1 MHKNL
6 SATGPLCCQVLIK
19 PSNNCQ
25 IVEHLPKW
33 RIFAKSGHTAIEPLP
48 IPTVLD
54 CPNSLYDYIT
64 FSQYSLH
71 LSLSIGPLISYTHT
85 HPHTHTPTHPH
96 TSTHTHTHLP
106 THPHTHP
113 PTHTHTHTPPH
124 TPPPTLAF
132 ITQRVKPFTL
142 SPPCFLSP
150 FIGINYWREYLLDGS
165 KPSSPTIYHAYQWFS
180 AWFGLAGGEGG

>member
-6 SATGPLCCQVLIK
+6 FVVGPLCCQVLIK

-85 HPHTHTPTHPH
+85 HPHTHTH
-96 TSTHTHTHLP
+96 T
-106 THPHTHP
+106 
-113 PTHTHTHTPPH
+113 PTHTHAVSQSVT
-124 TPPPTLAF
+124 
-132 ITQRVKPFTL
+132 ISSSL
-142 SPPCFLSP
+142 STYNELFCKTICFG
-150 FIGINYWREYLLDGS
+150 FR
-165 KPSSPTIYHAYQWFS
+165 
-180 AWFGLAGGEGG
+180 

>member
-1 MHKNL
+1 ML
-6 SATGPLCCQVLIK
+6 SIK

-85 HPHTHTPTHPH
+85 R
-96 TSTHTHTHLP
+96 THTHSQSLSLP
-106 THPHTHP
+106 LFLRTMSYFVRLFV
-113 PTHTHTHTPPH
+113 
-124 TPPPTLAF
+124 LASDE
-132 ITQRVKPFTL
+132 Q
-142 SPPCFLSP
+142 
-150 FIGINYWREYLLDGS
+150 
-165 KPSSPTIYHAYQWFS
+165 
-180 AWFGLAGGEGG
+180 